1 MSRHEKA
8 YTKAYTDLSRRNY
21 KTGSLFQRCESRYG
35 CPPLVDGAR
44 PKHKCAGRWLGVIE
58 AGVTPDG
65 LRRRVTVS
73 GKTKSVVQRRLD
85 AKNLEAKQSGRTNTR
100 RTVTVA
106 KWAEEWRTMI
116 ETEIRP
122 TSLTT
127 DKAALKWIVGTIGA
141 AKLADLSPADVRAV
155 AAAIRRDGGSSSTAL
170 RYHGT
175 LMRMLKA
182 ATQEGYTV
190 PGNVLLSKA
199 PKKSINDRDAL
210 TPEQCLSVVE
220 FLTRRDDEGRLL
232 TPRASRW
239 VLALLQGIR
248 QAEALGLTWQH
259 GVDLN
264 APALAVAWQV
274 KSLPYRV
281 RRDPSSGFLLPDGF
295 EARHLIGATHLVRP
309 KSEAGQ
315 RVMPLVPWAAA
326 ALREWQQIT
335 EPNPHGLVW
344 AGRADRSGTWPRNP
358 ASDREEWEAI
368 QAAAG
373 VAHSSGRP
381 FHVHEIRHSAA
392 SLLLALGV
400 PEAVRIAI
408 MGHSTIASTRAYEHV
423 DMAPMRSALEA
434 MSSALGLPELG
445 R

>member
-199 PKKSINDRDAL
+199 PKKS
-210 TPEQCLSVVE
+210 
-220 FLTRRDDEGRLL
+220 
-232 TPRASRW
+232 
-239 VLALLQGIR
+239 
-248 QAEALGLTWQH
+248 
-259 GVDLN
+259 
-264 APALAVAWQV
+264 
-274 KSLPYRV
+274 K
-281 RRDPSSGFLLPDGF
+281 
-295 EARHLIGATHLVRP
+295 
-309 KSEAGQ
+309 K
-315 RVMPLVPWAAA
+315 
-326 ALREWQQIT
+326 
-335 EPNPHGLVW
+335 
-344 AGRADRSGTWPRNP
+344 
-358 ASDREEWEAI
+358 
-368 QAAAG
+368 
-373 VAHSSGRP
+373 
-381 FHVHEIRHSAA
+381 
-392 SLLLALGV
+392 
-400 PEAVRIAI
+400 
-408 MGHSTIASTRAYEHV
+408 
-423 DMAPMRSALEA
+423 
-434 MSSALGLPELG
+434 
-445 R
+445 